1 MRWADVLLQAE
12 TDANSINYPLFRAVV
27 CQNTTKARFPT
38 TGAGQAS
45 SLGRFLCVAM
55 MRLAAPAS
63 KVHLSFEAAPARPN
77 RSVEALP

>member
-1 MRWADVLLQAE
+1 MRWADVLLQAK
-12 TDANSINYPLFRAVV
+12 TDAISINYPLFRAVV

-38 TGAGQAS
+38 TGAGAGVIAWA
-45 SLGRFLCVAM
+45 LPM
-55 MRLAAPAS
+55 MRLAALAS